1 MMDEK
6 PMNLQTGERQSARKT
21 VRRDRSPVQAPCAAD
36 ALPVARQPDDLA
48 RACVEFSRVLD
59 QQEVL
64 RLLLKWAVE
73 LSGASGGSAGP
84 VLGEEIV
91 ITDSYENGVF
101 RQLSQGFGSGHGAV
115 GRAAETGE
123 TVIENGGRS
132 AAVPVLS
139 SSGELLCCFELHSH
153 ACTFPEG
160 GDESRLQ
167 ALAGMA
173 ALALE
178 NARMRSE
185 RLESDLATAAA
196 SSLLS
201 ATIESTVDGIMAV
214 DSRGEIVACNRRFAE
229 MWSIGEE
236 ALASGDSNK
245 LLVSLLGQ
253 VRDPVRFF
261 EKVGELYWQPELES
275 YDLVELNDG
284 RCFERFSRP
293 RHTEG
298 KAAGRVW
305 TFHDITELKKLEAQ
319 LLHAQKMEAIGT
331 LAGGIAHD
339 FNNIMT
345 AVIGYT
351 ELLTTALDPPA
362 PFSGYLESISSASN
376 RAVALIRNL
385 LAYSRKEPVQTSKLE
400 CNALVRNLMGLLE
413 RLIGDDIVLVMKPS
427 DAPLGI
433 LADQGQIEQVL
444 VNLATNARDAMP
456 EGGRLTLEVARV
468 ELSADAVQGHASA
481 KPGSYVRVAVSD
493 TGLGIDE
500 ATRNRIFEPFFTTK
514 EVGKGTG
521 LGLSISYGIVK
532 RHGGF
537 LSVTSEDGC
546 GTTFSVHLP
555 RVESAAEAEIPASP
569 SKIPPGGKETVLLV
583 EDNEPVRTLLS
594 QVLTAR
600 GYRVIE
606 AADGEDGVAQ
616 FRRSQDEI
624 ELVILDV
631 IMPGKNGGDAFEEIR
646 ALRSDVPA
654 IFISGYTGDIIDRQR
669 IRQDGANF
677 LVKPILPEKLL
688 SLVREVLET
697 PRPALPEVA

>member
-1 MMDEK
+1 
-6 PMNLQTGERQSARKT
+6 MNLQTGKT
-21 VRRDRSPVQAPCAAD
+21 EKQGAGKTGQRDRSPGEAAACAAD
-36 ALPVARQPDDLA
+36 ALPVLRRQSDGVA
-48 RACVEFSRVLD
+48 RACMEFGRVLD
-59 QQEVL
+59 QREVL
-64 RLLLKWAVE
+64 RLLLKWGVE
-73 LSGASGGSAGP
+73 LSGASGGRAGL
-84 VLGEEIV
+84 VLGEEVV
-91 ITDSYENGVF
+91 ISDSCENGVF
-101 RQLSQGFGSGHGAV
+101 RQTLRSVRAGQGAI
-115 GRAAETGE
+115 GRVLATAKTVAEK
-123 TVIENGGRS
+123 NGCKV
-132 AAVPVLS
+132 AVPVLNG
-139 SSGELLCCFELHSH
+139 SGELLCCFELHGK
-153 ACTFPEG
+153 ACQFS
-160 GDESRLQ
+160 DEVDGALLD

-185 RLESDLATAAA
+185 RLESRQAKAAA

-214 DSRGEIVACNRRFAE
+214 DQHGEIVACNRRFAE

-236 ALASGDSNK
+236 ALYSGDSNK

-261 EKVGELYWQPELES
+261 EKVSELYWLPELES
-275 YDLVELNDG
+275 YDLVELSDG

-293 RHTEG
+293 KYTEG

-319 LLHAQKMEAIGT
+319 LLHAQKMEAVGT

-351 ELLTTALDPPA
+351 NLLSTALDPPA
-362 PFSGYLESISSASN
+362 PFNGYLENINSASN
-376 RAVALIRNL
+376 RAVALIGNL
-385 LAYSRKEPVQTSKLE
+385 LAYSRKDPVQTSKLE
-400 CNALVRNLMGLLE
+400 CNVLVRNLMGLLE
-413 RLIGDDIVLVMKPS
+413 RLIGADVELVMTPS
-427 DAPLGI
+427 DNPLGI

-456 EGGRLTLEVARV
+456 EGGRLTVEVGRV
-468 ELSADAVQGHASA
+468 ELSAEMVKGHASA
-481 KPGSYVRVAVSD
+481 KPGSYVRVTVSD
-493 TGLGIDE
+493 TGSGIDE

-537 LSVTSEDGC
+537 ISVASEDGR

-555 RVESAAEAEIPASP
+555 RVEAVSDAQIPALLGRQA
-569 SKIPPGGKETVLLV
+569 PGGNETVLLV
-583 EDNEPVRTLLS
+583 EDNGPVRSLLS

-606 AADGEDGVAQ
+606 AIDGEEGVAQ
-616 FRRSQDEI
+616 FRRHQDDI
-624 ELVILDV
+624 ALVILDV
-631 IMPGKNGGDAFEEIR
+631 IMPRKNGGDAFEEIR
-646 ALRSDVPA
+646 AIRNDVLA

-677 LVKPILPEKLL
+677 LMKPIMPEKLL
-688 SLVREVLET
+688 SLVREVLVR
-697 PRPALPEVA
+697 PQPALPEVA